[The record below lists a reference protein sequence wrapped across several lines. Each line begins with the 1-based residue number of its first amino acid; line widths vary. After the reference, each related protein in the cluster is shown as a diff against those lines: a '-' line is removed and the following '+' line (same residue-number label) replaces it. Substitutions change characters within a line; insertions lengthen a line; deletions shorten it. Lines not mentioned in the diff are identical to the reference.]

1 MTWSG
6 KTSTRCWVQ
15 ASITAC
21 RVAASNGRCMSTP
34 RTSAPSAGWRGMTV
48 MLMAVN
54 GSLPPERDKGGSMDF
69 SGKVALVTGGGN
81 GIGRAAC
88 VAFAR
93 KGAQVVAVD
102 RDGAAAEA
110 TAGIVRQSGGDATAV
125 TADVTKSA
133 EVKTY
138 VKAAID
144 KYGRI
149 DCFFNNAGIEGK
161 VAPIVDYDEAVFDA
175 VIGVNVKG
183 VFLGLKHVLPE
194 MIRQGGGAIV
204 NTASVAGL
212 VGTPG
217 MPAYVAS
224 KHAVIGLTKTAAG
237 EVARQGIRVNAV
249 CPGPVDTR
257 MIHSLE
263 AQLSP
268 ADPASIRR
276 RYQASLPT
284 GRYSTAEEIANT
296 VLFLCS
302 DLAAAL
308 TGAQYVVDGGRTAT
322 GGAVTQALQQD

>member
-1 MTWSG
+1 
-6 KTSTRCWVQ
+6 
-15 ASITAC
+15 
-21 RVAASNGRCMSTP
+21 
-34 RTSAPSAGWRGMTV
+34 
-48 MLMAVN
+48 
-54 GSLPPERDKGGSMDF
+54 MDF
-69 SGKVALVTGGGN
+69 TGKVALVTGGGN

-93 KGAQVVAVD
+93 QGAKVVAVD

-110 TAGIVRQSGGDATAV
+110 TAGIIRQSGGDAVAV
-125 TADVTKSA
+125 TADVTQSA
-133 EVKTY
+133 DVKAY

-144 KYGRI
+144 RYGRI
-149 DCFFNNAGIEGK
+149 DCFFNNAGVEGK
-161 VAPIVDYDEAVFDA
+161 VAHTADYDEAVFDA

-183 VFLGLKHVLPE
+183 VFLGLRHVLPE
-194 MIRQGGGAIV
+194 MIRQGGGAVV

-237 EVARQGIRVNAV
+237 EVARQGIRINAV

-268 ADPASIRR
+268 DDPAKVNRL
-276 RYQASLPT
+276 YQAALPS
-284 GRYSTAEEIANT
+284 GRYSTAEEIANM
-296 VLFLCS
+296 VVFLCS
-302 DLAAAL
+302 DLASNT
-308 TGAQYVVDGGRTAT
+308 TGGQFVVDGGRSSI
-322 GGAVTQALQQD
+322 GGAVTSLVSR